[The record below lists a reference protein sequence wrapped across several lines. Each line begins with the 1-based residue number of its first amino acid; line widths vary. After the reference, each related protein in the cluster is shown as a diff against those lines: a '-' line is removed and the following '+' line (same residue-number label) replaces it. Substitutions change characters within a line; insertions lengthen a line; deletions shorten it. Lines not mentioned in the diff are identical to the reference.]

1 MATTTTATDAPAT
14 LDALM
19 KELKAVRKEIRK
31 IRQHIEDPTGE
42 KQEAR
47 TKNNGFNKP
56 QKVTDA
62 LRSFLS
68 LGPED
73 MISRSQVSNHMN
85 KYFETNGLKAGQKIT
100 LDDKLKALLE
110 VPEGVQ
116 LTFLNLQ
123 HYLSKHYI
131 KEVVEKK
138 PRAKKVPETPVSGD
152 ATTETAAPP
161 KEKKVRPKVA
171 KPAAAA

>member
-1 MATTTTATDAPAT
+1 MATDTPVT

-19 KELKAVRKEIRK
+19 KEMKAMRKEIRK

-62 LRSFLS
+62 LRAFLC
-68 LGPED
+68 LGPEEL
-73 MISRSQVSNHMN
+73 ISRSQVSNHMN
-85 KYFETNGLKAGQKIT
+85 KYFEANDLKAGQKIS
-100 LDDKLKALLE
+100 LDDKLKSLLE

-131 KEVVEKK
+131 KEVTEKK
-138 PRAKKVPETPVSGD
+138 PRAKKAPVESPVE
-152 ATTETAAPP
+152 ATSTDVVAP
-161 KEKKVRPKVA
+161 KEKKVRPKVV
-171 KPAAAA
+171 KPAVTA

>member
-1 MATTTTATDAPAT
+1 MATPVT
-14 LDALM
+14 LETLNIALEAIA
-19 KELKAVRKEIRK
+19 KEQRALRKDIRK
-31 IRQHIEDPTGE
+31 IRQYIEDPTGE

-152 ATTETAAPP
+152 ATTEAAAPP

-171 KPAAAA
+171 KPAASA

>member
-1 MATTTTATDAPAT
+1 MATDTPVT

-19 KELKAVRKEIRK
+19 KEMKAVRKEIRK

-56 QKVTDA
+56 QRVTDA
-62 LRSFLS
+62 LRTFLS
-68 LGPED
+68 LGPEEL
-73 MISRSQVSNHMN
+73 ISRSQVSNHMN
-85 KYFETNGLKAGQKIT
+85 KYFEANGLKAGQKIS
-100 LDDKLKALLE
+100 LDEKLKALLE

-131 KEVVEKK
+131 KEEVEKK
-138 PRAKKVPETPVSGD
+138 PRAKTAPEPTSADPS
-152 ATTETAAPP
+152 PP

-171 KPAAAA
+171 KPAVAA

>member
-1 MATTTTATDAPAT
+1 MATTTDVPVT

-62 LRSFLS
+62 LKTFLS
-68 LGPED
+68 LADGE

-85 KYFETNGLKAGQKIT
+85 KYFEANNLKAGQKIT
-100 LDDKLKALLE
+100 LDEKLKALLE
-110 VPEGVQ
+110 VPEGTQ

-131 KEVVEKK
+131 KDETTEKK
-138 PRAKKVPETPVSGD
+138 PRAKKVPATPVGD
-152 ATTETAAPP
+152 DAAAAAPP

-171 KPAAAA
+171 KPATA

>member
-1 MATTTTATDAPAT
+1 MADTTDVPVT

-19 KELKAVRKEIRK
+19 KEMKAVRKEIRK

-62 LRSFLS
+62 LRGFLS
-68 LGPED
+68 LDPEE

-85 KYFETNGLKAGQKIT
+85 KYFETNGLKAGQKIN

-131 KEVVEKK
+131 KEETVKK
-138 PRAKKVPETPVSGD
+138 PRAKKVPVEEAAAP
-152 ATTETAAPP
+152 AAEAAAPP

-171 KPAAAA
+171 KPAASA

>member
-1 MATTTTATDAPAT
+1 MATTTDVPVT

-62 LRSFLS
+62 LKTFLS
-68 LGPED
+68 LADGE

-85 KYFETNGLKAGQKIT
+85 KYFEANNLKAGQKIT

-110 VPEGVQ
+110 VPEGTQ

-131 KEVVEKK
+131 KDETAEKK
-138 PRAKKVPETPVSGD
+138 PRAKKVPATPVGD
-152 ATTETAAPP
+152 DAAAAPP

-171 KPAAAA
+171 KPATA

>member
-1 MATTTTATDAPAT
+1 MADIPVT

-19 KELKAVRKEIRK
+19 KELKATRKEIRK

-47 TKNNGFNKP
+47 AKNNGFNKP

-62 LRSFLS
+62 LRGFLS
-68 LGPED
+68 LGPEEL
-73 MISRSQVSNHMN
+73 ISRSQVSNHMN
-85 KYFETNGLKAGQKIT
+85 KYFEANGLKAGQKIS
-100 LDDKLKALLE
+100 LDDKLKVLLE
-110 VPEGVQ
+110 VPEGTQ

-131 KEVVEKK
+131 KDVVEKK
-138 PRAKKVPETPVSGD
+138 PRAKKVPEAEP
-152 ATTETAAPP
+152 AAPAEAATP
-161 KEKKVRPKVA
+161 KKVRPKVA
-171 KPAAAA
+171 KPAST

>member
-1 MATTTTATDAPAT
+1 MAATTDVPVT

-19 KELKAVRKEIRK
+19 KEMKAVRKEIRK

-62 LRSFLS
+62 LRGFLS
-68 LGPED
+68 LGPEE

-85 KYFETNGLKAGQKIT
+85 KYFETNSLKAGQKIS
-100 LDDKLKALLE
+100 LDDKLKVLLE

-131 KEVVEKK
+131 KEETAKK
-138 PRAKKVPETPVSGD
+138 PRAKKVPVEEAVAPAAET
-152 ATTETAAPP
+152 EAPP

-171 KPAAAA
+171 KPAASA

>member
-1 MATTTTATDAPAT
+1 MAATTDVPVT

-19 KELKAVRKEIRK
+19 KEMKAVRKEIRK

-62 LRSFLS
+62 LRGFLS
-68 LGPED
+68 LGPEE

-85 KYFETNGLKAGQKIT
+85 KYFETNSLKAGQKIS
-100 LDDKLKALLE
+100 LDDKLKVLLE

-131 KEVVEKK
+131 KEETAKK
-138 PRAKKVPETPVSGD
+138 PRAKKVPVEEVPASD
-152 ATTETAAPP
+152 AAASP

-171 KPAAAA
+171 KPAASA

>member
-1 MATTTTATDAPAT
+1 MASTTDVPVT

-62 LRSFLS
+62 LKTFLG
-68 LGPED
+68 LAEGEL
-73 MISRSQVSNHMN
+73 ISRSQVSNHMN
-85 KYFETNGLKAGQKIT
+85 KYFEANSLKAGQKIT
-100 LDDKLKALLE
+100 LDEKLKALLE
-110 VPEGVQ
+110 VPEGTQ

-131 KEVVEKK
+131 KEETEKK
-138 PRAKKVPETPVSGD
+138 PRAKKVPATPVGED
-152 ATTETAAPP
+152 AAAASTDAAPP

-171 KPAAAA
+171 KPATA

>member
-1 MATTTTATDAPAT
+1 MAATTDVPVT

-19 KELKAVRKEIRK
+19 KEMKAVRKEIRK

-62 LRSFLS
+62 LRSFLA
-68 LGPED
+68 LGPEE

-85 KYFETNGLKAGQKIT
+85 KYFETNGLKAGQKIS
-100 LDDKLKALLE
+100 LDDKLKVLLE

-131 KEVVEKK
+131 KEETAKK
-138 PRAKKVPETPVSGD
+138 PRAKKVPVEEAVAPAAET
-152 ATTETAAPP
+152 EAPP

-171 KPAAAA
+171 KPAASA

>member
-1 MATTTTATDAPAT
+1 MSTVT

-19 KELKAVRKEIRK
+19 KEMKAVRKEIRK

-56 QKVTDA
+56 QNVTEA
-62 LRSFLS
+62 LRVFLN
-68 LGPED
+68 LAEGE

-85 KYFETNGLKAGQKIT
+85 KYFEANNLKAGQKISM
-100 LDDKLKALLE
+100 DDKLKPLLE

-131 KEVVEKK
+131 KEETEKK
-138 PRAKKVPETPVSGD
+138 PRAKKEPE
-152 ATTETAAPP
+152 APP
-161 KEKKVRPKVA
+161 KEKKVRPKVV
-171 KPAAAA
+171 KPAAST

>member
-1 MATTTTATDAPAT
+1 MATDTPVT

-19 KELKAVRKEIRK
+19 KEMKAVRKEIRK

-47 TKNNGFNKP
+47 VKNNGFNKP
-56 QKVTDA
+56 QRVTDM
-62 LRSFLS
+62 LRTFLS
-68 LGPED
+68 LGPDEL
-73 MISRSQVSNHMN
+73 ISRSQVSNHMN
-85 KYFETNGLKAGQKIT
+85 KYFEANSLKAGQKIS
-100 LDDKLKALLE
+100 LDDKLKTLLE

-131 KEVVEKK
+131 KEETEKK
-138 PRAKKVPETPVSGD
+138 PRVKKVPVEVAE
-152 ATTETAAPP
+152 ATSTVTP
-161 KEKKVRPKVA
+161 KEKKVRPKVV
-171 KPAAAA
+171 KPIST

>member
-1 MATTTTATDAPAT
+1 MATTTATDAPVT

-62 LRSFLS
+62 LRGFLS
-68 LGPED
+68 LGPEE

-131 KEVVEKK
+131 KEEVEKK
-138 PRAKKVPETPVSGD
+138 PRAKKAAPAAAPP
-152 ATTETAAPP
+152 TEGATAAEPP

-171 KPAAAA
+171 KPAATA

>member
-1 MATTTTATDAPAT
+1 MATTTDVPVT

-62 LRSFLS
+62 LKTFLS
-68 LGPED
+68 LADGE

-85 KYFETNGLKAGQKIT
+85 KYFEANNLKAGQKIT

-110 VPEGVQ
+110 VPEGTQ

-123 HYLSKHYI
+123 HYLSTHYI
-131 KEVVEKK
+131 KEEVEKK
-138 PRAKKVPETPVSGD
+138 PRAKKAAAATDAPV
-152 ATTETAAPP
+152 TEAAAAAPP

-171 KPAAAA
+171 KPAATA

>member
-1 MATTTTATDAPAT
+1 MATDTPVT

-19 KELKAVRKEIRK
+19 KEMKAVRKEIRK

-62 LRSFLS
+62 LRVFLN
-68 LGPED
+68 LAEGE

-85 KYFETNGLKAGQKIT
+85 KYFEANNLKAGQKIS

-110 VPEGVQ
+110 VPEGTQ

-123 HYLSKHYI
+123 HYLGKHYI
-131 KEVVEKK
+131 KDETAKK
-138 PRAKKVPETPVSGD
+138 PRAKKVPEVEPES
-152 ATTETAAPP
+152 APALP
-161 KEKKVRPKVA
+161 KEKKVRPKVV
-171 KPAAAA
+171 KPPAAA

>member
-1 MATTTTATDAPAT
+1 MAATTDVPVT

-19 KELKAVRKEIRK
+19 KEMKAVRKEIRK

-62 LRSFLS
+62 LRGFLS
-68 LGPED
+68 LDPEE

-85 KYFETNGLKAGQKIT
+85 KYFETNGLKAGQKIS

-131 KEVVEKK
+131 KEETVKK
-138 PRAKKVPETPVSGD
+138 PRAKKVVPVEE
-152 ATTETAAPP
+152 AAPAAPP

-171 KPAAAA
+171 KPAASA

>member
-1 MATTTTATDAPAT
+1 MATDTPVT

-19 KELKAVRKEIRK
+19 KEMKAMRKEIRK

-62 LRSFLS
+62 LRAFLS
-68 LGPED
+68 LGPEEL
-73 MISRSQVSNHMN
+73 ISRSQVSNHMN
-85 KYFETNGLKAGQKIT
+85 KYFEANNLKAGQKIS

-131 KEVVEKK
+131 KEVIEKK
-138 PRAKKVPETPVSGD
+138 PRAKKVPVETPAEETSVDVSL
-152 ATTETAAPP
+152 P
-161 KEKKVRPKVA
+161 KEKKIRPKVA
-171 KPAAAA
+171 KPTASA

>member
-1 MATTTTATDAPAT
+1 MATTTDAPVT
-14 LDALM
+14 LDTLM

-62 LRSFLS
+62 LLTFLS

-85 KYFETNGLKAGQKIT
+85 KYFETNGLKAGQKIS
-100 LDDKLKALLE
+100 LDDKLKSLLE

-131 KEVVEKK
+131 KEETEKK
-138 PRAKKVPETPVSGD
+138 PRAKKVPDTPIVAATSTD
-152 ATTETAAPP
+152 AAAP

-171 KPAAAA
+171 KPTTA

>member
-1 MATTTTATDAPAT
+1 MATTTDVPVS

-62 LRSFLS
+62 LKTFLS
-68 LGPED
+68 LADGE

-85 KYFETNGLKAGQKIT
+85 KYFEANNLKAGQKIS

-110 VPEGVQ
+110 VPEGTQ

-131 KEVVEKK
+131 KDETAEKK
-138 PRAKKVPETPVSGD
+138 PRAKKVPATPVGD
-152 ATTETAAPP
+152 AEAAAAP

-171 KPAAAA
+171 KPAATA

>member
-1 MATTTTATDAPAT
+1 MATTTDVPVT
-14 LDALM
+14 LDTLM

-62 LRSFLS
+62 LKTFLS
-68 LGPED
+68 LADGE

-85 KYFETNGLKAGQKIT
+85 KYFEANNLKAGQKIS

-110 VPEGVQ
+110 VPEGTQ

-131 KEVVEKK
+131 KDETVEKK
-138 PRAKKVPETPVSGD
+138 PRAKKVPATPVGD
-152 ATTETAAPP
+152 AEAAAAP

-171 KPAAAA
+171 KPAATA

>member
-1 MATTTTATDAPAT
+1 MATVT
-14 LDALM
+14 LEDLM
-19 KELKAVRKEIRK
+19 KEMKAVRKEIRK

-56 QKVTDA
+56 QKVTEA
-62 LRSFLS
+62 LRVFLNLS
-68 LGPED
+68 EGE

-85 KYFETNGLKAGQKIT
+85 KYFEANGLKAGQKISM
-100 LDDKLKALLE
+100 DDKLKPLLE

-131 KEVVEKK
+131 KEETEKK
-138 PRAKKVPETPVSGD
+138 PRAKKTPE
-152 ATTETAAPP
+152 ETATPP
-161 KEKKVRPKVA
+161 KEKKVRPKVV
-171 KPAAAA
+171 KPASA

>member
-1 MATTTTATDAPAT
+1 MATTTDVPVT

-62 LRSFLS
+62 LKTFLG
-68 LGPED
+68 LADGEL
-73 MISRSQVSNHMN
+73 ISRSQVSNHMN
-85 KYFETNGLKAGQKIT
+85 KYFEAKSLKAGQKIT
-100 LDDKLKALLE
+100 LDEKLKALLE
-110 VPEGVQ
+110 VPEGTQ

-131 KEVVEKK
+131 KDETAEKK
-138 PRAKKVPETPVSGD
+138 PRAKKVPATPVGED
-152 ATTETAAPP
+152 AAAASTDAAPP

-171 KPAAAA
+171 KPATA

>member
-1 MATTTTATDAPAT
+1 MATTTDVPVT

-62 LRSFLS
+62 LKTFLS
-68 LGPED
+68 LADGEL
-73 MISRSQVSNHMN
+73 ISRSQVSNHMN
-85 KYFETNGLKAGQKIT
+85 KYFEANNLKAGQKIT
-100 LDDKLKALLE
+100 LDEKLKALLE
-110 VPEGVQ
+110 VPEGTQ

-131 KEVVEKK
+131 KDETAEKK
-138 PRAKKVPETPVSGD
+138 PRAKKVPDTPIAAATSTD
-152 ATTETAAPP
+152 ATVP

-171 KPAAAA
+171 KPAATA

>member
-1 MATTTTATDAPAT
+1 MATTTDVPVT
-14 LDALM
+14 LDTLM

-56 QKVTDA
+56 QKVTDS
-62 LRSFLS
+62 LKTFLS
-68 LGPED
+68 LADGE

-85 KYFETNGLKAGQKIT
+85 KYFEANNLKAGQKIS

-110 VPEGVQ
+110 VPEGTQ

-131 KEVVEKK
+131 KEENPEKK
-138 PRAKKVPETPVSGD
+138 PRAKKVPATPVGED
-152 ATTETAAPP
+152 AAPAAP

-171 KPAAAA
+171 KPATA

>member
-1 MATTTTATDAPAT
+1 MATTTDVPVT
-14 LDALM
+14 LDTLM

-62 LRSFLS
+62 LKTFLS
-68 LGPED
+68 LADDE

-85 KYFETNGLKAGQKIT
+85 KYFEANNLKAGQKIS

-110 VPEGVQ
+110 VPEGTQ

-131 KEVVEKK
+131 KDETAEKK
-138 PRAKKVPETPVSGD
+138 PRAKKVPATPVGD
-152 ATTETAAPP
+152 AEAAAAPP

-171 KPAAAA
+171 KPAAA

>member
-1 MATTTTATDAPAT
+1 MATDTSVT
-14 LDALM
+14 LDSLM
-19 KELKAVRKEIRK
+19 KEMKAMRKEIRK

-68 LGPED
+68 LGPDEL
-73 MISRSQVSNHMN
+73 ISRSQVSNHMN
-85 KYFETNGLKAGQKIT
+85 KYFEANELKAGQKIS
-100 LDDKLKALLE
+100 LDDKLKTLLE

-131 KEVVEKK
+131 KEETVKK
-138 PRAKKVPETPVSGD
+138 PRAKKVPVELP
-152 ATTETAAPP
+152 TEAP

-171 KPAAAA
+171 KPAASV

>member
-1 MATTTTATDAPAT
+1 MATTTDVPVT

-62 LRSFLS
+62 LRGFLS
-68 LGPED
+68 LGPEE

-131 KEVVEKK
+131 KEEVEKK
-138 PRAKKVPETPVSGD
+138 PRAKKAVAATDAPV
-152 ATTETAAPP
+152 AEAAAAAPP

-171 KPAAAA
+171 KPAATA

>member
-1 MATTTTATDAPAT
+1 MATTTDVPVT

-62 LRSFLS
+62 LRGFLS
-68 LGPED
+68 LGPEE

-85 KYFETNGLKAGQKIT
+85 KYFETNGLKAGQKIS

-131 KEVVEKK
+131 KEETVKK
-138 PRAKKVPETPVSGD
+138 PRAKKVPATPVD
-152 ATTETAAPP
+152 EEAPAAAEAAAPQ

-171 KPAAAA
+171 KPVASA

>member
-1 MATTTTATDAPAT
+1 MATDTPVT

-19 KELKAVRKEIRK
+19 KEMKAMRKEIRK

-42 KQEAR
+42 KHEAR

-73 MISRSQVSNHMN
+73 MISRSQVSNAMN
-85 KYFETNGLKAGQKIT
+85 KYFESNGLKAGQKIS

-110 VPEGVQ
+110 VPEGTQ

-131 KEVVEKK
+131 KEEKVVK
-138 PRAKKVPETPVSGD
+138 PRVKKTPEVETPVVE
-152 ATTETAAPP
+152 AP

>member
-1 MATTTTATDAPAT
+1 MATTTDAPVT

-62 LRSFLS
+62 LRGFLS
-68 LGPED
+68 LGPEE

-85 KYFETNGLKAGQKIT
+85 KYFETHGLKAGQKIT
-100 LDDKLKALLE
+100 MDDKLKALLE

-131 KEVVEKK
+131 KDETAEKK
-138 PRAKKVPETPVSGD
+138 PRAKKAAPAAAPP
-152 ATTETAAPP
+152 TEGATAAAAEPP

-171 KPAAAA
+171 KPAATA

>member
-1 MATTTTATDAPAT
+1 MATTTDVPVT

-62 LRSFLS
+62 LKTFLS
-68 LGPED
+68 LADGEL
-73 MISRSQVSNHMN
+73 ISRSQVSNHMN
-85 KYFETNGLKAGQKIT
+85 KYFEANNLKAGQKIT
-100 LDDKLKALLE
+100 LDEKLKALLE
-110 VPEGVQ
+110 VPEGTQ

-131 KEVVEKK
+131 KDETAEKK
-138 PRAKKVPETPVSGD
+138 PRAKKVPATPVGED
-152 ATTETAAPP
+152 ATPAAP

-171 KPAAAA
+171 KPAATA

>member
-1 MATTTTATDAPAT
+1 MATDAPVT

-62 LRSFLS
+62 LRGFLS
-68 LGPED
+68 LGPEE

-100 LDDKLKALLE
+100 LDAKLKALLE

-131 KEVVEKK
+131 KEDKPATERK
-138 PRAKKVPETPVSGD
+138 PRAKKVPDTPVEGAGA
-152 ATTETAAPP
+152 ATEPP

-171 KPAAAA
+171 KPAVAV